1 MTAPVDPLLRQQ
13 FLGGMSNAACTVNV
27 VTTDGVAGRAGVTV
41 SAMSSVSAD
50 TPKPTLLVCVHHLS
64 RTAEA
69 IRKNGVFCVNVLR
82 DDQSFISDT
91 FAGRSKRESEDKF
104 KCADW
109 AVQKTGAPRVVDPLV
124 AFDCRLVHHDRVGT
138 HYVFYGQVE
147 DIFVSESGSPL
158 IYANRAYG
166 VTSRIEA
173 EPAIATSAGVGAG
186 KLSIGCLQTFGPYIL
201 PELISRLQSANG
213 AIDLHLVEGDQRRVQ
228 ESLLA
233 RECELALVYDVD
245 LAEGLSSDYLTELKP
260 YVLLADGHAL
270 SHRAELTPQDL
281 ADEPM
286 VLLSTLPSRDY
297 FPSIMREAGVEPKV
311 AFRSSSF
318 EMVRG
323 FVGHGLGYALL
334 ATKPAAA
341 MTYDGRALV
350 ARPLSADV
358 RGTSVVLARRL
369 DGELTALARSFA
381 QLCREFFAAA
391 G

>member
-1 MTAPVDPLLRQQ
+1 MTASVDPLLRQE

-27 VTTDGVAGRAGVTV
+27 VTTDGPAGRAGVTV
-41 SAMSSVSAD
+41 SAMSAVSAD

-64 RTAEA
+64 QTADA

-82 DDQSFISDT
+82 DDQSFISDI
-91 FAGRSKRESEDKF
+91 FAGRFRNEFEDKF
-104 KCADW
+104 DCAEW
-109 AVQKTGAPRVVDPLV
+109 TVQTTGAPRVVDPLV

-138 HYVFYGQVE
+138 HFVFYGQVE
-147 DIFVSESGSPL
+147 DIFAAGSGSPL

-166 VTSRIEA
+166 VASRIEPLSTIPGRG
-173 EPAIATSAGVGAG
+173 EERVG

-201 PELISRLQSANG
+201 PELVSRLQGANG
-213 AIDLHLVEGDQRRVQ
+213 AVDLRLVEGDQRRVQ

-233 RECELALVYDVD
+233 RECELALLYDFD
-245 LAEGLSSDYLTELKP
+245 LADGLRRDYLTELVP
-260 YVLLADGHAL
+260 YVLLAEGHDLA
-270 SHRAELTPQDL
+270 HRAELTPQDL

-286 VLLSTLPSRDY
+286 VLLSMPPSRDY
-297 FPSIMREAGVEPKV
+297 FLSIMRAAGVEPRV
-311 AFRSSSF
+311 AFSSASF

-350 ARPLSADV
+350 ARPLAARV
-358 RGTSVVLARRL
+358 RSIAVVLAYRPDAKL
-369 DGELTALARSFA
+369 SPLAQDFA
-381 QLCREFFAAA
+381 RLCRDVFAVAA
-391 G
+391 